1 MRYRRLQRTV
11 RGQLDAGCRE
21 QQREGGA
28 AHWVVARN
36 VSSKAHGASAADRW
50 DRIAEEVPG
59 KTRAECTRRYKQI
72 VAALKAKKAAA
83 AAAAPAS

>member
-1 MRYRRLQRTV
+1 MWS
-11 RGQLDAGCRE
+11 AE
-21 QQREGGA
+21 QQRALERA
-28 AHWVVARN
+28 L
-36 VSSKAHGASAADRW
+36 KAHAASAADRW

-83 AAAAPAS
+83 AAAAAAPAS